1 MANYL
6 DERGLKEYWDIFTKY
21 ASSFAPSATTYN
33 MCPLKVW
40 SYDETLYAQARAWL
54 YTDNARSIIYF
65 KVQTKDGKAITSSGA
80 LYIDLSQEIEAA
92 INQYAEIHPEWPMA
106 SHGIV
111 WGHLYD
117 RYAEDDMD
125 IIGES
130 NRCGFTYLC
139 VSSDAISINFRYPEG
154 NPLNDS
160 TNFEQLTGFVELP
173 ISIVN
178 EGFKYDGVCGH
189 LIGNPDFTFDALD
202 WKMYGNELSVRING
216 KTPNVSF
223 VGTVAKLQINTDDRK
238 QTAIFEMIKEK
249 FSNRT
254 GAVDAAA
261 ATYSSNGSIN
271 TTEAI
276 LGVKIVTDGIEFFTG
291 QNFPLSLKNTDFT
304 FTYDLPLWR
313 NV

>member
-21 ASSFAPSATTYN
+21 ANTFAPSATTYN

-54 YTDNARSIIYF
+54 YTDNARTIIYF
-65 KVQTKDGKAITSSGA
+65 KVQTRDGKAITSSGA
-80 LYIDLSQEIEAA
+80 LYIDLSQETEAA

-117 RYAEDDMD
+117 RYVEDDMD

-139 VSSDAISINFRYPEG
+139 VSSKAISINFRYPEG
-154 NPLNDS
+154 NPLNDA

-189 LIGNPDFTFDALD
+189 LVGNPDFTFDALD

-223 VGTVAKLQINTDDRK
+223 VGTVAKLQFNPDNHE

-249 FSNRT
+249 FGNRM

-261 ATYSSNGSIN
+261 VTYSSNGSIN

-276 LGVKIVTDGIEFFTG
+276 LGVKIVTDGVEFFTG

>member
-21 ASSFAPSATTYN
+21 TSSFAPSATTYN

-65 KVQTKDGKAITSSGA
+65 KVQTRDGKAITNSGP

-92 INQYAEIHPEWPMA
+92 INQYAEIYPEWPMA

-117 RYAEDDMD
+117 RYVEDDMD

-139 VSSDAISINFRYPEG
+139 VGSNAISINFRYPEG
-154 NPLNDS
+154 NPLNDA

-216 KTPNVSF
+216 KTPNISF
-223 VGTVAKLQINTDDRK
+223 VGTVAKLQFNSNNRK

-249 FSNRT
+249 FGNRT

>member
-21 ASSFAPSATTYN
+21 ANSFAPSATTYN

-40 SYDETLYAQARAWL
+40 RYDETLYAQARAWL

-65 KVQTKDGKAITSSGA
+65 KVQTRDGKAITSSGP
-80 LYIDLSQEIEAA
+80 LYIDLSQETEAA

-117 RYAEDDMD
+117 RYVEDDMD

-154 NPLNDS
+154 NPLNDA

-189 LIGNPDFTFDALD
+189 LVGNPDFTFDALD

-223 VGTVAKLQINTDDRK
+223 VGTVAKLQFNPDNHE

-249 FSNRT
+249 FGNRM

-261 ATYSSNGSIN
+261 VTYSSNGSIN

-276 LGVKIVTDGIEFFTG
+276 LGVKIVTDGVEFFTG

>member
-80 LYIDLSQEIEAA
+80 LYIDLSQETEAA

-139 VSSDAISINFRYPEG
+139 VGSDAISINFRYPEG
-154 NPLNDS
+154 NPLNDA

-223 VGTVAKLQINTDDRK
+223 VGTVAKLQINPDDRK
-238 QTAIFEMIKEK
+238 QTAIFGMIKEK
-249 FSNRT
+249 FGNRM

-261 ATYSSNGSIN
+261 VTYSSNGSIN

-276 LGVKIVTDGIEFFTG
+276 LGVKIVTDGVEFFTG

>member
-65 KVQTKDGKAITSSGA
+65 KVQTKDGKAITNSGA

-117 RYAEDDMD
+117 RYVEDDMD

-154 NPLNDS
+154 NPLNDT
-160 TNFEQLTGFVELP
+160 TNFEQLTGFIELP

-189 LIGNPDFTFDALD
+189 LVGNPDFTFDALD

-223 VGTVAKLQINTDDRK
+223 VGTVAKLQFNSNNHE

-249 FSNRT
+249 FGNRT

-261 ATYSSNGSIN
+261 VTYSSNGSIN
-271 TTEAI
+271 TTEAT

>member
-21 ASSFAPSATTYN
+21 ASSFAPSSTTYN

-65 KVQTKDGKAITSSGA
+65 KVQTRDGKAITSSGA
-80 LYIDLSQEIEAA
+80 LYIDLSQETEAA

-117 RYAEDDMD
+117 RYVEDDID

-154 NPLNDS
+154 NPLNDA

-202 WKMYGNELSVRING
+202 WKIYGNELSVRING

-223 VGTVAKLQINTDDRK
+223 VGTVAKLQFNSNNHE

-249 FSNRT
+249 FGNRM

-261 ATYSSNGSIN
+261 VTYSSNGSIN

-276 LGVKIVTDGIEFFTG
+276 LGVKIVTDGVEFFTG

>member
-21 ASSFAPSATTYN
+21 VSSFAPSATTYN
-33 MCPLKVW
+33 MCPLNVW

-65 KVQTKDGKAITSSGA
+65 KVQTRDGKAIINSGP

-92 INQYAEIHPEWPMA
+92 INQYAEIYPEWPMA

-117 RYAEDDMD
+117 RYVEDDID

-154 NPLNDS
+154 NPLNDA

-178 EGFKYDGVCGH
+178 EGFKYDGICGH
-189 LIGNPDFTFDALD
+189 LVGNPDFTFDALD

-223 VGTVAKLQINTDDRK
+223 VGTVAKLKFNPDNHE

-249 FSNRT
+249 FGNRT
-254 GAVDAAA
+254 GAVDAA
-261 ATYSSNGSIN
+261 TVIYSSNGSIN
-271 TTEAI
+271 TTEAT

-291 QNFPLSLKNTDFT
+291 QNFPLSVKNTDFT

>member
-21 ASSFAPSATTYN
+21 TNSFAPSATTYN

-65 KVQTKDGKAITSSGA
+65 KVQTRDGKAITSSGA

-117 RYAEDDMD
+117 RYVEDDID

-154 NPLNDS
+154 NPLNDA

-189 LIGNPDFTFDALD
+189 LVGNPDFTFDALD

-223 VGTVAKLQINTDDRK
+223 VGTVAKLQFNPDNHE

-249 FSNRT
+249 FGNRM

-261 ATYSSNGSIN
+261 VTYSSNGSIN
-271 TTEAI
+271 TAEAI
-276 LGVKIVTDGIEFFTG
+276 LGVKIVTDGVEFFTG

>member
-65 KVQTKDGKAITSSGA
+65 KVQTKDGKAITNSGP
-80 LYIDLSQEIEAA
+80 LYIDLSQETEAA
-92 INQYAEIHPEWPMA
+92 INQYAEIYPEWSMA

-117 RYAEDDMD
+117 RYVEDDMD

-154 NPLNDS
+154 NPLNDA

-189 LIGNPDFTFDALD
+189 LVGNPDFTFDALD

-216 KTPNVSF
+216 KNPNVSF
-223 VGTVAKLQINTDDRK
+223 VGTVAKLQINPDDRK
-238 QTAIFEMIKEK
+238 QTAIFGMIKEK
-249 FSNRT
+249 FGNRM

-261 ATYSSNGSIN
+261 VTYSSNGSIN

-276 LGVKIVTDGIEFFTG
+276 FGIKIVTDGIEFFTG

>member
-6 DERGLKEYWDIFTKY
+6 AERGLKAYWDIFTKS

-65 KVQTKDGKAITSSGA
+65 KVQTKDGKAITNSGP
-80 LYIDLSQEIEAA
+80 LYIDLSQETEAA
-92 INQYAEIHPEWPMA
+92 INQYAEIYPEWPMA

-117 RYAEDDMD
+117 RYVEDDMD

-139 VSSDAISINFRYPEG
+139 VGSDAISINFRYPEG
-154 NPLNDS
+154 NPLNDA

-189 LIGNPDFTFDALD
+189 LVGNPDFTFDALD

-223 VGTVAKLQINTDDRK
+223 VGTVAKLQFNLDDHK

-249 FSNRT
+249 FGNRT

-261 ATYSSNGSIN
+261 VTYSSNGSIN

-276 LGVKIVTDGIEFFTG
+276 LGIKIVTDGIEFFTG
-291 QNFPLSLKNTDFT
+291 QNFPFSLKNTDFT

>member
-21 ASSFAPSATTYN
+21 ASSFAPSAITYN

-65 KVQTKDGKAITSSGA
+65 KVQTKDGKAITNSGA
-80 LYIDLSQEIEAA
+80 LYIDLSQETEAA

-130 NRCGFTYLC
+130 NRCGFAYLC

-154 NPLNDS
+154 NPLNDA

-189 LIGNPDFTFDALD
+189 LVGNPDFTFDALD
-202 WKMYGNELSVRING
+202 
-216 KTPNVSF
+216 
-223 VGTVAKLQINTDDRK
+223 
-238 QTAIFEMIKEK
+238 
-249 FSNRT
+249 
-254 GAVDAAA
+254 
-261 ATYSSNGSIN
+261 
-271 TTEAI
+271 
-276 LGVKIVTDGIEFFTG
+276 
-291 QNFPLSLKNTDFT
+291 
-304 FTYDLPLWR
+304 
-313 NV
+313 

>member
-6 DERGLKEYWDIFTKY
+6 DERGLKEYGGIFTKY
-21 ASSFAPSATTYN
+21 ANTFAPSATTYN

-65 KVQTKDGKAITSSGA
+65 KVQTRDGKAITSSGA
-80 LYIDLSQEIEAA
+80 LYIDLSQETEAA

-154 NPLNDS
+154 NPLNDT
-160 TNFEQLTGFVELP
+160 TNFEQLTGFIELP

-189 LIGNPDFTFDALD
+189 LVGNPDFAFDALD

-223 VGTVAKLQINTDDRK
+223 VGTVAKLQFNSNNHE

-249 FSNRT
+249 FGNRT

-261 ATYSSNGSIN
+261 VTYSSNGSIN